1 MIRERKAKHNKG
13 VEECQ
18 GGGEWLFSEGW
29 PRSMSLRKQHLDTDL
44 KEVKELALQI
54 RRRRTDT
61 GKFPKAGPGLMYLR
75 NSKGDSSVE

>member
-1 MIRERKAKHNKG
+1 
-13 VEECQ
+13 
-18 GGGEWLFSEGW
+18 
-29 PRSMSLRKQHLDTDL
+29 MSLRKQHLDTDL